1 MLFYP
6 IFYCVLKNK
15 FVYFVISTTINPMKI
30 FYILFITCLVFLAC
44 NTENNVNKY
53 LNEIDSYIETLP
65 DSALYA
71 LKKIEPTAL
80 TNKRDRAKHAL
91 LMSMALDKNYV
102 DMTDFSVI
110 QPAID
115 YYKENGSYTDRLRTL
130 YYTGRIYKNIGNN
143 ESAME
148 CYVKGIYLNK
158 YPHDTLTMARV
169 FFSKGLINNDIYNYN
184 GFCSDMLQ
192 AAHLFEIS
200 NRNKSKIN
208 ALLHAANGYLQLR
221 ELNEAMNILNEIEK
235 SIGQKNN
242 MDNSQLSR
250 YYWVYIMFSYL
261 NGAKED
267 VEKYITE
274 YIQNVNEDTIDWLDI
289 AIGYYKIGNYAKSV
303 EAIKKHEKRNGIK
316 KVRYHA
322 LKSQLYESIGDS
334 DTALKNY
341 KLYLK
346 ISDSIDLVIFKSNTK
361 FVENKF
367 QMEIELQKEKTHKIV
382 SFLIIVILLVS
393 ILCIYIYIKHLQNR
407 RKTEKELLGLKYS
420 ILESEKSKLEEILQ
434 SNNSILQNSRNILLQ
449 RLNLLNNFFVA
460 NISNKEKRE
469 IKAHKEIITLLSERS
484 NFITSNIKVYEIS
497 HPQFIEYLKSH
508 NLTLM
513 EIGYCCL
520 YAIGLK
526 IKDAGVYMNTSSHY
540 NINTEIRRK
549 LNICPNSTNLD
560 IYIRNLVDTLTDSH
574 TNPGTHIP
582 RPNETESL

>member
-169 FFSKGLINNDIYNYN
+169 FFSKGLINNDIYDYN

-208 ALLHAANGYLQLR
+208 ALLHAANGYLLLR

-250 YYWVYIMFSYL
+250 YYWVYIMISYL
-261 NGAKED
+261 NGSKED

-274 YIQNVNEDTIDWLDI
+274 YIQNVNEDTINWLDI

-303 EAIKKHEKRNGIK
+303 EAIKKYEKRNGIK

-334 DTALKNY
+334 DTALKSY

-346 ISDSIDLVIFKSNTK
+346 FSDSIDLVIFKSNTK

>member
-71 LKKIEPTAL
+71 LKKIEPTTL

-130 YYTGRIYKNIGNN
+130 FYTGRIYNNIGNN
-143 ESAME
+143 ESAMK

-169 FFSKGLINNDIYNYN
+169 FYYKGLINNDIYDYN

-208 ALLHAANGYLQLR
+208 ALLHAANGYLLLR
-221 ELNEAMNILNEIEK
+221 EFNEAMNILNEIEK

-242 MDNSQLSR
+242 MDNSILSR
-250 YYWVYIMFSYL
+250 YYWVYIMISYL
-261 NGAKED
+261 NGSKED

-289 AIGYYKIGNYAKSV
+289 AIGYYKIGNYAKSL
-303 EAIKKHEKRNGIK
+303 EAIKKYEKRNGIK
-316 KVRYHA
+316 EVRYHA

-367 QMEIELQKEKTHKIV
+367 QIEIELQKEKTHKIV

>member
-1 MLFYP
+1 
-6 IFYCVLKNK
+6 
-15 FVYFVISTTINPMKI
+15 
-30 FYILFITCLVFLAC
+30 
-44 NTENNVNKY
+44 
-53 LNEIDSYIETLP
+53 
-65 DSALYA
+65 
-71 LKKIEPTAL
+71 
-80 TNKRDRAKHAL
+80 
-91 LMSMALDKNYV
+91 
-102 DMTDFSVI
+102 
-110 QPAID
+110 
-115 YYKENGSYTDRLRTL
+115 
-130 YYTGRIYKNIGNN
+130 
-143 ESAME
+143 
-148 CYVKGIYLNK
+148 
-158 YPHDTLTMARV
+158 
-169 FFSKGLINNDIYNYN
+169 
-184 GFCSDMLQ
+184 MLQ

-460 NISNKEKRE
+460 NISNKENRE

>member
-1 MLFYP
+1 
-6 IFYCVLKNK
+6 
-15 FVYFVISTTINPMKI
+15 MKI

-169 FFSKGLINNDIYNYN
+169 FFSKGLINNDIYDYN

-208 ALLHAANGYLQLR
+208 ALLHAANGYLLLR

-250 YYWVYIMFSYL
+250 YYWVYIMISYL
-261 NGAKED
+261 NGSKED

-274 YIQNVNEDTIDWLDI
+274 YIQNVNEDTINWLDI

-303 EAIKKHEKRNGIK
+303 EAIKKYEKRNGIK

-334 DTALKNY
+334 DTALKSY

-346 ISDSIDLVIFKSNTK
+346 FSDSIDLVIFKSNTK

>member
-1 MLFYP
+1 
-6 IFYCVLKNK
+6 
-15 FVYFVISTTINPMKI
+15 MKI

-44 NTENNVNKY
+44 NTETNVNKY

-130 YYTGRIYKNIGNN
+130 FYTGRIYKNIGNN

-169 FFSKGLINNDIYNYN
+169 FFSKGLINNDIYDYN

-221 ELNEAMNILNEIEK
+221 EFNEAMNILNEIEK

-242 MDNSQLSR
+242 MDDSQLSR
-250 YYWVYIMFSYL
+250 YYWVYIMISYL
-261 NGAKED
+261 NGSKED

-289 AIGYYKIGNYAKSV
+289 AIGYFKIGNYAKSV

-460 NISNKEKRE
+460 NISNKENRE

-574 TNPGTHIP
+574 TNPHDEDIQ
-582 RPNETESL
+582 

>member
-1 MLFYP
+1 
-6 IFYCVLKNK
+6 
-15 FVYFVISTTINPMKI
+15 MKI
-30 FYILFITCLVFLAC
+30 FYILFITCLVFIAC

-53 LNEIDSYIETLP
+53 LKEIDSYIETLP
-65 DSALYA
+65 ESALYA

-91 LMSMALDKNYV
+91 LKSMALDKNYV

-130 YYTGRIYKNIGNN
+130 YYPGRIYKNIGNN

-158 YPHDTLTMARV
+158 YPHDTLTMARL
-169 FFSKGLINNDIYNYN
+169 FFSKGLINNDIYDYN

-208 ALLHAANGYLQLR
+208 ALLHAANGYLLLR

-242 MDNSQLSR
+242 MDDSQLTR
-250 YYWVYIMFSYL
+250 YYWVYIMISYL
-261 NGAKED
+261 NGSKED

-274 YIQNVNEDTIDWLDI
+274 YIQNVNEDTINWLDI

-303 EAIKKHEKRNGIK
+303 EAIKKYEKRNGIK

-574 TNPGTHIP
+574 TNPHDEDIQ
-582 RPNETESL
+582 

>member
-460 NISNKEKRE
+460 NISNKENRE

>member
-1 MLFYP
+1 
-6 IFYCVLKNK
+6 
-15 FVYFVISTTINPMKI
+15 MKI

-169 FFSKGLINNDIYNYN
+169 FFSKGLINNDIYDYN

-208 ALLHAANGYLQLR
+208 ALLHAANGYLLLR

-250 YYWVYIMFSYL
+250 YYWLYIFFSYL
-261 NGAKED
+261 NGSKED

-303 EAIKKHEKRNGIK
+303 EAIKKYEKRNGIK

-341 KLYLK
+341 KRYLK

-574 TNPGTHIP
+574 TNPHDEDIQ
-582 RPNETESL
+582 

>member
-1 MLFYP
+1 
-6 IFYCVLKNK
+6 
-15 FVYFVISTTINPMKI
+15 MKI

-71 LKKIEPTAL
+71 LKRIEPTAL

-130 YYTGRIYKNIGNN
+130 YYTGRIYKNIGDN

-169 FFSKGLINNDIYNYN
+169 FFSKGLINNDIYDYN

-242 MDNSQLSR
+242 KDNSQLSR
-250 YYWVYIMFSYL
+250 YYWLYIMISYL
-261 NGAKED
+261 NGSKED

-274 YIQNVNEDTIDWLDI
+274 YIQNVNEDIIDWLDI

-303 EAIKKHEKRNGIK
+303 EAIKKYEKRNGIK

-334 DTALKNY
+334 DTALKSY

-346 ISDSIDLVIFKSNTK
+346 FSDSIDLVIFKSNTK

-497 HPQFIEYLKSH
+497 HPKFIEYLKSH

>member
-6 IFYCVLKNK
+6 IFYCVLENK
-15 FVYFVISTTINPMKI
+15 FVYFAISTTINPMKN

-169 FFSKGLINNDIYNYN
+169 FFSKGLINNDIYDYN

-250 YYWVYIMFSYL
+250 YYWLYIMFSYL

-303 EAIKKHEKRNGIK
+303 EAIKKYEKRNGIK
-316 KVRYHA
+316 EVRYHA

-407 RKTEKELLGLKYS
+407 RKTEKELLGLKYA

>member
-1 MLFYP
+1 M
-6 IFYCVLKNK
+6 KN
-15 FVYFVISTTINPMKI
+15 
-30 FYILFITCLVFLAC
+30 FYILFITCLVLLAC

-130 YYTGRIYKNIGNN
+130 FYTGRIYNNIGNN
-143 ESAME
+143 ESAMK

-169 FFSKGLINNDIYNYN
+169 FYYKGLINNDIYDYN

-208 ALLHAANGYLQLR
+208 ALLHAANGYLLLR
-221 ELNEAMNILNEIEK
+221 EFNEAMNILNEIEK

-242 MDNSQLSR
+242 MDNSILSR
-250 YYWVYIMFSYL
+250 YYWVYIMISYL
-261 NGAKED
+261 NGSKED

-303 EAIKKHEKRNGIK
+303 EAIKKYEKRNGIK
-316 KVRYHA
+316 EVRYHA

-460 NISNKEKRE
+460 NISNKENRE

-574 TNPGTHIP
+574 TNPETHIP

>member
-1 MLFYP
+1 M
-6 IFYCVLKNK
+6 K
-15 FVYFVISTTINPMKI
+15 F

-169 FFSKGLINNDIYNYN
+169 FFSKGLINNDIYDYN

-208 ALLHAANGYLQLR
+208 ALLHAANGYLLLR

-250 YYWVYIMFSYL
+250 YYWLYIFFSYL
-261 NGAKED
+261 NGSKED

-303 EAIKKHEKRNGIK
+303 EAIKKYEKRNGIK

-341 KLYLK
+341 KRYLK

-460 NISNKEKRE
+460 NISNKENRE

-574 TNPGTHIP
+574 TNPHDEDIQ
-582 RPNETESL
+582 

>member
-1 MLFYP
+1 M
-6 IFYCVLKNK
+6 KN
-15 FVYFVISTTINPMKI
+15 

-169 FFSKGLINNDIYNYN
+169 FFSKGLINNDIYDYN

-250 YYWVYIMFSYL
+250 YYWLYIMLSYL
-261 NGAKED
+261 NESKED

-274 YIQNVNEDTIDWLDI
+274 YIQNVNEDVIDWLDI
-289 AIGYYKIGNYAKSV
+289 AIGYFKIGNYAKSV
-303 EAIKKHEKRNGIK
+303 EAIKKYEKRNGIK

-334 DTALKNY
+334 DTALKSY

-346 ISDSIDLVIFKSNTK
+346 FSDSIDLVIFKSNTK

>member
-1 MLFYP
+1 
-6 IFYCVLKNK
+6 
-15 FVYFVISTTINPMKI
+15 MKI

-130 YYTGRIYKNIGNN
+130 FYTGRIYKNIGNN

-169 FFSKGLINNDIYNYN
+169 FFSKGLINNDIYDYN

-208 ALLHAANGYLQLR
+208 ALLHAANGYLLLR

-250 YYWVYIMFSYL
+250 YYWLYIMISYL
-261 NGAKED
+261 NESKED

-274 YIQNVNEDTIDWLDI
+274 YIQNVNEDVIDWLDI
-289 AIGYYKIGNYAKSV
+289 AIGYFKIGNYAKSV
-303 EAIKKHEKRNGIK
+303 EAIKKYEKRNGIK

-574 TNPGTHIP
+574 TNPETRIP

>member
-1 MLFYP
+1 
-6 IFYCVLKNK
+6 
-15 FVYFVISTTINPMKI
+15 MKI

-460 NISNKEKRE
+460 NISNKENRE

>member
-1 MLFYP
+1 
-6 IFYCVLKNK
+6 
-15 FVYFVISTTINPMKI
+15 MKI

-53 LNEIDSYIETLP
+53 LNEIDSYMETLP

-169 FFSKGLINNDIYNYN
+169 FFSKGLINNDIYDYN

-208 ALLHAANGYLQLR
+208 ALLHAANGYLLLR

-250 YYWVYIMFSYL
+250 YYWLYIMISYL
-261 NGAKED
+261 NESKED

-274 YIQNVNEDTIDWLDI
+274 YIQNVNEDVINWLDI
-289 AIGYYKIGNYAKSV
+289 AIGYFKIGNYAKSV
-303 EAIKKHEKRNGIK
+303 EAIKKYEKRNGIK

-334 DTALKNY
+334 DTALKSY

-346 ISDSIDLVIFKSNTK
+346 FSDSIDLVIFKSNTK

>member
-1 MLFYP
+1 
-6 IFYCVLKNK
+6 
-15 FVYFVISTTINPMKI
+15 MKI

-44 NTENNVNKY
+44 NTETNVNKY

-130 YYTGRIYKNIGNN
+130 FYTGRIYKNIGNN

-169 FFSKGLINNDIYNYN
+169 FFSKGLINNDIYDYN

-221 ELNEAMNILNEIEK
+221 EFNEAMNILNEIEK

-242 MDNSQLSR
+242 MDDSQLSR
-250 YYWVYIMFSYL
+250 YYWVYIMISYL
-261 NGAKED
+261 NGSKED

-289 AIGYYKIGNYAKSV
+289 AIGYFKIGNYAKSV
-303 EAIKKHEKRNGIK
+303 EAIKKYEKRNGIK

-574 TNPGTHIP
+574 TNPHDEDIQ
-582 RPNETESL
+582 

>member
-1 MLFYP
+1 
-6 IFYCVLKNK
+6 
-15 FVYFVISTTINPMKI
+15 MKI

-44 NTENNVNKY
+44 NTETNVNKY

-130 YYTGRIYKNIGNN
+130 FYTGRIYKNIGNN

-169 FFSKGLINNDIYNYN
+169 FFSKGLINNDIYDYN

-221 ELNEAMNILNEIEK
+221 EFNEAMNILNEIEK

-242 MDNSQLSR
+242 MDDSQLSR
-250 YYWVYIMFSYL
+250 YYWVYIMISYL
-261 NGAKED
+261 NGSKED

-289 AIGYYKIGNYAKSV
+289 AIGYFKIGNYAKSV
-303 EAIKKHEKRNGIK
+303 EAIKKYEKRNGIK

-460 NISNKEKRE
+460 NISNKENRE

-574 TNPGTHIP
+574 TNPHDEDIQ
-582 RPNETESL
+582 

>member
-1 MLFYP
+1 
-6 IFYCVLKNK
+6 
-15 FVYFVISTTINPMKI
+15 MKI

-44 NTENNVNKY
+44 NTETNVNKY

-130 YYTGRIYKNIGNN
+130 FYTGRIYKNIGNN

-169 FFSKGLINNDIYNYN
+169 FFSKGLINNDIYDYN

-221 ELNEAMNILNEIEK
+221 EFNEAMNILNEIEK

-242 MDNSQLSR
+242 MDDSQLSR

-261 NGAKED
+261 NGSKED

-460 NISNKEKRE
+460 NISNKENRE

>member
-44 NTENNVNKY
+44 NTETNVNKY

-130 YYTGRIYKNIGNN
+130 FYTGRIYKNIGNN

-169 FFSKGLINNDIYNYN
+169 FFSKGLINNDIYDYN

-221 ELNEAMNILNEIEK
+221 EFNEAMNILNEIEK

-242 MDNSQLSR
+242 MDDSQLSR

-261 NGAKED
+261 NGSKED

-460 NISNKEKRE
+460 NISNKENRE

>member
-15 FVYFVISTTINPMKI
+15 FVYFVISTTINPMKN
-30 FYILFITCLVFLAC
+30 FYILFITCLVLLAC

-130 YYTGRIYKNIGNN
+130 FYTGRIYNNIGNN
-143 ESAME
+143 ESAMK

-169 FFSKGLINNDIYNYN
+169 FYYKGLINNDIYDYN

-208 ALLHAANGYLQLR
+208 ALLHAANGYLLLR
-221 ELNEAMNILNEIEK
+221 EFNEAMNILNEIEK

-242 MDNSQLSR
+242 MDNSILSR
-250 YYWVYIMFSYL
+250 YYWVYIMISYL
-261 NGAKED
+261 NGSKED

-303 EAIKKHEKRNGIK
+303 EAIKKYEKRNGIK
-316 KVRYHA
+316 EVRYHA

-460 NISNKEKRE
+460 NISNKENRE

-574 TNPGTHIP
+574 TNPETHIP

>member
-6 IFYCVLKNK
+6 IFYCVLENK
-15 FVYFVISTTINPMKI
+15 FVYFAISTTINPMKN

-65 DSALYA
+65 DRALYA

-169 FFSKGLINNDIYNYN
+169 FFSKGLINNDIYDYN

-208 ALLHAANGYLQLR
+208 SLLHAANGYLQLR

-235 SIGQKNN
+235 SIGQKII
-242 MDNSQLSR
+242 
-250 YYWVYIMFSYL
+250 WTTL
-261 NGAKED
+261 N
-267 VEKYITE
+267 Y
-274 YIQNVNEDTIDWLDI
+274 LDI
-289 AIGYYKIGNYAKSV
+289 IGF
-303 EAIKKHEKRNGIK
+303 
-316 KVRYHA
+316 
-322 LKSQLYESIGDS
+322 
-334 DTALKNY
+334 T
-341 KLYLK
+341 
-346 ISDSIDLVIFKSNTK
+346 
-361 FVENKF
+361 
-367 QMEIELQKEKTHKIV
+367 
-382 SFLIIVILLVS
+382 
-393 ILCIYIYIKHLQNR
+393 
-407 RKTEKELLGLKYS
+407 
-420 ILESEKSKLEEILQ
+420 
-434 SNNSILQNSRNILLQ
+434 
-449 RLNLLNNFFVA
+449 
-460 NISNKEKRE
+460 
-469 IKAHKEIITLLSERS
+469 
-484 NFITSNIKVYEIS
+484 
-497 HPQFIEYLKSH
+497 
-508 NLTLM
+508 
-513 EIGYCCL
+513 
-520 YAIGLK
+520 
-526 IKDAGVYMNTSSHY
+526 
-540 NINTEIRRK
+540 
-549 LNICPNSTNLD
+549 
-560 IYIRNLVDTLTDSH
+560 
-574 TNPGTHIP
+574 
-582 RPNETESL
+582 